1 MYKKVKKMLRLPKAK
16 ELGGEIPALVFL
28 LLLISQVNCLDW
40 LEHHKPV
47 HETSYL
53 YNADELNS
61 SDIFRKE
68 LEDLSEFH
76 GNSSHTDHFKLL
88 KEDGTS
94 VLVGA
99 RNVIYNLSLPNLIEY
114 TEERIHWSCTLE
126 DKANC
131 DLKGKSYADC
141 QNYIRVLSVISPS
154 RLLVCGTN
162 CYNPL
167 CRHYQLQNGQYQV
180 EKEFSGKGYAP
191 YDPRHNST
199 SLYTSGNLFAAT
211 VADFSGTDSLIIK
224 NNLRT
229 EQYDY
234 KHLNAPDFVSS
245 LEDEDHVYFFFREAA
260 VEFMNCGKSIYS
272 RVARVCKND
281 EGGSHKFR
289 NRWTTFLKS
298 RLNCSVPGEYPF
310 YFNEIQSTTNF
321 FTDAEDNRVF
331 YAVFTTPTNSILGS
345 AICRFSLDDVQ
356 RSFEGNFKNQE
367 KVNSNWLPMSP
378 SQVPSPRPG
387 RCYNQTASLPETSL
401 HFIKNHCL
409 MDQSVQSKPS
419 MPVFIKYGDSEM
431 FTKIAL
437 HKSVSDF
444 SGNKFDVLF
453 IGTNRGKV
461 MKIVVSSEN
470 PDIKSSILQ
479 QEIQIFSE
487 TVPVLNL
494 LIVEPNGPDPKLI
507 VLSADSV
514 KSIPLRHCHQRYNTP
529 AEGCASC
536 VLLSSPYCAWDVQ
549 SSTCVSHSEVI
560 NKTSLVQFSSECPIE
575 PELPPETTTIVH
587 DISVEETTTE
597 EVEDNVTEVYVES
610 DEPVTVI
617 QSLNP
622 ISSTLS
628 PNSHITECPLC
639 ECTCPTLSPIIQIQ
653 PTPTEESS
661 LNSTKLGL
669 VYEEFEKNNIEEF
682 QSAVQ
687 EKEAYTQLEPEEK
700 SLPLTNEQEVSATKS
715 GEHLLSQD
723 KAVIIAVATGL
734 ASLVL
739 GFLCGFFVS
748 RLCNHKSS
756 ASVTSSNVSLV
767 KPCPIDKPLNVDS
780 GYTTPTNS
788 DNNNTNKNIN
798 ILMNI
803 QSKATGK
810 TERTKLT
817 CTGTLQKVK
826 RVYL

>member
-1 MYKKVKKMLRLPKAK
+1 MHQKVKNMMMHMKGTVLT
-16 ELGGEIPALVFL
+16 GNIPAFSVL
-28 LLLISQVNCLDW
+28 LLLLSQVSCLHW

-47 HETSYL
+47 QKTSYL
-53 YNADELNS
+53 YNINELSSS
-61 SDIFRKE
+61 SDSFHAE
-68 LEDLSEFH
+68 LEELSEFQ
-76 GNSSHTDHFKLL
+76 GNNSHTDHFKLL

-114 TEERIHWSCTLE
+114 TEERIDWSCTPE

-131 DLKGKSYADC
+131 DLKGKSYSDC
-141 QNYIRVLSVISPS
+141 QNYIRVLSVISHT

-180 EKEFSGKGYAP
+180 EKEFSGKGYTP

-321 FTDAEDNRVF
+321 FTDAEDNHVF

-345 AICRFSLDDVQ
+345 AICRFSLDEVQ
-356 RSFEGNFKNQE
+356 RSFDGNFKNQE

-387 RCYNQTASLPETSL
+387 KCYNQTASLPESSL

-409 MDQSVQSKPS
+409 MDQSVQSTPS
-419 MPVFIKYGDSEM
+419 MPVFIKYGDSEL

-437 HKSVSDF
+437 HRGVSDL
-444 SGNKFDVLF
+444 SGEKFDVLF

-461 MKIVVSSEN
+461 MKIVVNSEK
-470 PDIKSSILQ
+470 PDIKSSSLQ
-479 QEIQIFSE
+479 QEIEIFSE

-514 KSIPLRHCHQRYNTP
+514 KSIPLHHCHQRHNTP

-536 VLLSSPYCAWDVQ
+536 VLLSSPYCAWDVV
-549 SSTCVSHSEVI
+549 SSSCVSHREAI
-560 NKTSLVQFSSECPIE
+560 NKTSLVQLSSECPIE
-575 PELPPETTTIVH
+575 QELPPETTTIVH
-587 DISVEETTTE
+587 EISEEETTTE
-597 EVEDNVTEVYVES
+597 DSEDNVTEEY
-610 DEPVTVI
+610 DDNPVTTI
-617 QSLNP
+617 QSLLP

-628 PNSHITECPLC
+628 PISHITECPLC
-639 ECTCPTLSPIIQIQ
+639 ECTCPTLSPIIKIH
-653 PTPTEESS
+653 PTPPEESS
-661 LNSTKLGL
+661 FNSTSILL
-669 VYEEFEKNNIEEF
+669 DDIDQNDVEEIEND
-682 QSAVQ
+682 VLH
-687 EKEAYTQLEPEEK
+687 EKEDYTQLEPEVFQP
-700 SLPLTNEQEVSATKS
+700 STNEQEVSAMKS
-715 GEHLLSQD
+715 EEHLLSLD

-756 ASVTSSNVSLV
+756 ASVTSSNISLV
-767 KPCPIDKPLNVDS
+767 KPCPIDKPLSGDS
-780 GYTTPTNS
+780 GYTTPTNP
-788 DNNNTNKNIN
+788 DNNNTKKSMN

-803 QSKATGK
+803 QSKTVGK
-810 TERTKLT
+810 TERTKVT
-817 CTGTLQKVK
+817 CAGTLQKVK